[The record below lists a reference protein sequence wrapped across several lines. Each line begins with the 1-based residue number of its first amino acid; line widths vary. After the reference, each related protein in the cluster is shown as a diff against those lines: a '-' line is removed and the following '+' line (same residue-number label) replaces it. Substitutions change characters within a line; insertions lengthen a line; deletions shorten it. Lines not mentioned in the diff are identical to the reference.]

1 MSEHVMVLGKG
12 NKGISKNSSVNP
24 YESAWLGRW
33 TQSGSEVKFHD
44 GETNCSKQL
53 IRPEDENHGVE
64 VLPFPMFKV
73 SQKRET
79 TTTTTTKPSF
89 HEDVGS
95 SSRAMVNRMPW
106 MYPQGENF
114 SSSNRLD
121 FPIQE
126 KTTQNLLEL
135 IRPVRIYATVD
146 SVNLPKEDSH
156 QLLKGS
162 TVSMKLKGKIFGG
175 YLDLFPNQ
183 DHSHNRGGVRLQSLE
198 SSKDTQEDGPR
209 KNESSAE
216 TNTLEMDR
224 LQTIH
229 LSGSISSSSTKGKG
243 IKGYSAIPR
252 TEIPDMNEEPPLVP
266 DRENSV
272 DGHQGETS
280 NSATQSMNVEHF
292 LSRDCKRVRLEPEV
306 EASSRWVKRLK
317 TSPSDSSETK
327 SMMKMKEASL
337 GEKENNNLFLE
348 ILKSGINNLQPR
360 NQEPVVSQSN
370 DLRQGGDDITLL
382 HPWIQR
388 WCKKKTTSTDQ
399 PTGQEAS
406 FEPESHK
413 EFEKKQYPSIA
424 AMALMGKALS
434 GLNPYGLRKT
444 NSLMVWNARDLSFT
458 YRSLRWNLTM
468 ADWPLLPNDLLELI
482 MGHLETSFEIFLFRS
497 VCSSWRSV
505 VPPLDHSRCL
515 GIKTHDISFNVGF
528 SFNGRPTNE
537 YCTLKK
543 IPIYLVK
550 FWTPFGDDYL
560 LAEMRERND
569 GEPKLLLSP
578 LSSNG
583 IKYGM
588 GINKVLFNSLTSP
601 IIPFGQYY
609 EITYIEKRPSE
620 YRFGFPYKL
629 EWVEITERVEFLKLD
644 SEDSRDFA
652 VLFAGRMCNLVMYR
666 SRNMSW
672 TQVVEH
678 PEKYAYQDLV
688 AFKGKFYAV
697 DSSGRGRVFVVE
709 LSFEVTEIPSVGGS
723 QQSSKESLVQS
734 GEELLL
740 VQRFTPVGRRYDEYI
755 YIHGSE
761 CLDLMKKEERESGF
775 KLMT

>member
-1 MSEHVMVLGKG
+1 MSEQVMVLGKG
-12 NKGISKNSSVNP
+12 NKGISKNSSVHP

-44 GETNCSKQL
+44 GEAKCSKEL
-53 IRPEDENHGVE
+53 IRPEDNNNVKENHGVE

-79 TTTTTTKPSF
+79 TTTTKPSF
-89 HEDVGS
+89 HDDVGS
-95 SSRAMVNRMPW
+95 SSKAMVNRMPW

-146 SVNLPKEDSH
+146 SVNLPEEDGH

-183 DHSHNRGGVRLQSLE
+183 DHCHNKGGARLQSLE
-198 SSKDTQEDGPR
+198 SSKDTEEDGPR

-216 TNTLEMDR
+216 TDTLEMNR

-229 LSGSISSSSTKGKG
+229 LSGSISSTSNKGKG
-243 IKGYSAIPR
+243 IKGDSAIPR

-266 DRENSV
+266 DRDSV

-306 EASSRWVKRLK
+306 EASSRWVKRLR
-317 TSPSDSSETK
+317 TSASDSSRHDETK
-327 SMMKMKEASL
+327 SLNIKEASL
-337 GEKENNNLFLE
+337 GQKGNNNLFLE

-370 DLRQGGDDITLL
+370 DLKQGGDDITLL

-388 WCKKKTTSTDQ
+388 WCKKKSTSTDQ
-399 PTGQEAS
+399 PGGQEVS
-406 FEPESHK
+406 FEPESQK

-444 NSLMVWNARDLSFT
+444 NSLMVWNARDL
-458 YRSLRWNLTM
+458 R
-468 ADWPLLPNDLLELI
+468 
-482 MGHLETSFEIFLFRS
+482 
-497 VCSSWRSV
+497 
-505 VPPLDHSRCL
+505 
-515 GIKTHDISFNVGF
+515 
-528 SFNGRPTNE
+528 
-537 YCTLKK
+537 
-543 IPIYLVK
+543 
-550 FWTPFGDDYL
+550 
-560 LAEMRERND
+560 
-569 GEPKLLLSP
+569 
-578 LSSNG
+578 
-583 IKYGM
+583 
-588 GINKVLFNSLTSP
+588 
-601 IIPFGQYY
+601 
-609 EITYIEKRPSE
+609 
-620 YRFGFPYKL
+620 
-629 EWVEITERVEFLKLD
+629 
-644 SEDSRDFA
+644 
-652 VLFAGRMCNLVMYR
+652 
-666 SRNMSW
+666 
-672 TQVVEH
+672 
-678 PEKYAYQDLV
+678 
-688 AFKGKFYAV
+688 
-697 DSSGRGRVFVVE
+697 
-709 LSFEVTEIPSVGGS
+709 
-723 QQSSKESLVQS
+723 
-734 GEELLL
+734 
-740 VQRFTPVGRRYDEYI
+740 
-755 YIHGSE
+755 
-761 CLDLMKKEERESGF
+761 
-775 KLMT
+775 

>member
-1 MSEHVMVLGKG
+1 MSEHAMVLGKG

-292 LSRDCKRVRLEPEV
+292 LSRDCKRVRLEPQV

-444 NSLMVWNARDLSFT
+444 NSLMVWNARDL
-458 YRSLRWNLTM
+458 R
-468 ADWPLLPNDLLELI
+468 
-482 MGHLETSFEIFLFRS
+482 
-497 VCSSWRSV
+497 
-505 VPPLDHSRCL
+505 
-515 GIKTHDISFNVGF
+515 
-528 SFNGRPTNE
+528 
-537 YCTLKK
+537 
-543 IPIYLVK
+543 
-550 FWTPFGDDYL
+550 
-560 LAEMRERND
+560 
-569 GEPKLLLSP
+569 
-578 LSSNG
+578 
-583 IKYGM
+583 
-588 GINKVLFNSLTSP
+588 
-601 IIPFGQYY
+601 
-609 EITYIEKRPSE
+609 
-620 YRFGFPYKL
+620 
-629 EWVEITERVEFLKLD
+629 
-644 SEDSRDFA
+644 
-652 VLFAGRMCNLVMYR
+652 
-666 SRNMSW
+666 
-672 TQVVEH
+672 
-678 PEKYAYQDLV
+678 
-688 AFKGKFYAV
+688 
-697 DSSGRGRVFVVE
+697 
-709 LSFEVTEIPSVGGS
+709 
-723 QQSSKESLVQS
+723 
-734 GEELLL
+734 
-740 VQRFTPVGRRYDEYI
+740 
-755 YIHGSE
+755 
-761 CLDLMKKEERESGF
+761 
-775 KLMT
+775 